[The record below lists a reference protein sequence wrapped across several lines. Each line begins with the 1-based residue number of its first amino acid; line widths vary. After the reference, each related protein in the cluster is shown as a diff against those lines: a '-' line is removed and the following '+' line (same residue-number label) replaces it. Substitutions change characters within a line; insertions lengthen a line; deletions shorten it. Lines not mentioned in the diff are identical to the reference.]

1 MNLEREPKMKRLHLL
16 VSIGLVAAIAAACGG
31 GTPPAPP
38 APQPNA
44 DSIAAAE
51 RARQDSIAAA
61 QAEAERR
68 AREEAERIARQR
80 EADSLA
86 AIARAAEE
94 VRSLLAAM
102 IHFDYD
108 RANIRPDDAGSLDQ
122 KVAILQAN
130 PDLRIR
136 ITGHCDE
143 RGSDEYNLALG
154 NRRATAAKQYLV
166 SHGID
171 ASRIETQ
178 SYGEERPIAAG
189 SDEDAWAQNRRA
201 EFEIVGGGD
210 MLRRP

>member
-1 MNLEREPKMKRLHLL
+1 MKRLSL
-16 VSIGLVAAIAAACGG
+16 VVLALFAAGTMAAACGG
-31 GTPPAPP
+31 SPPPETPAPV
-38 APQPNA
+38 ANA
-44 DSIAAAE
+44 DSAAQAE

-86 AIARAAEE
+86 ALARTTEE
-94 VRSLLAAM
+94 VRAMLTTM

-108 RANIRPDDAGSLDQ
+108 KAVIRPEDAAALDA

-130 PDLRIR
+130 PNLRIR
-136 ITGHCDE
+136 INGNCDE

-154 NRRATAAKQYLV
+154 NRRAVAAKQYLV

-171 ASRIETQ
+171 ASRIDTQ
-178 SYGEERPIAAG
+178 SWGEERPIAMG
-189 SDEDAWAQNRRA
+189 HDEDSWAQNRRD
-201 EFEIVGGGD
+201 EFEITGGGD
-210 MLRRP
+210 VLVRP